1 MAQLRTLLVRRTR
14 QHRDALRWMLS
25 TLEVGHA
32 VIDLRDE
39 LNAFS
44 ESKPPQTLRWTG
56 SIDAVLHEL
65 PRFFDD
71 PTPGHHARTL
81 KSVNPGDPRAQHTL
95 QAWYAVPNERHRM
108 QRIVGCLHFMRSAL
122 LDKDAPFNR
131 HRH

>member
-1 MAQLRTLLVRRTR
+1 
-14 QHRDALRWMLS
+14 MLS

-39 LNAFS
+39 LHGFC
-44 ESKPPQTLRWTG
+44 ESKPPQTTRWTV
-56 SIDAVLHEL
+56 SVDAVLREL

-71 PTPGHHARTL
+71 PTPVHHARTL
-81 KSVNPGDPRAQHTL
+81 KSVNLAIRAAQHTL
-95 QAWYAVPNERHRM
+95 HAWYAVPAERHRM
-108 QRIVGCLHFMRSAL
+108 QRIVGCLHFIRSAL